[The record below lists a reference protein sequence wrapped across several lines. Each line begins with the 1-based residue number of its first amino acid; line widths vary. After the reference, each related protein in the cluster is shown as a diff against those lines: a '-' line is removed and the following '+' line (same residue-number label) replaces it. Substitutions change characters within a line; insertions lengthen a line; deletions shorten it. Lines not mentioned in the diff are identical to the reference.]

1 MDSSKIQDVHVGVH
15 EVQRFA
21 GVLGDVYVTDFLARA
36 DQIRELLGGRTVW
49 NVNSTAAGGG
59 VAEMLQSLLAYT
71 RGLGIDTRWVVISGT
86 PEFYKITKRLHHAI
100 HGQRGDGSPLGDAE
114 RAVYEEVLRDNAA
127 ELCPRVQPGD
137 IVLLHDPQPAG
148 MAQAL
153 MARGAIVLWRCHI
166 GEDTPSAES
175 KRAWDFLRP
184 YLEEV
189 PSLVFSRQA
198 YVPSWCIPE
207 RVTIVPP
214 SIDAFSPKNLE
225 LDDGFV
231 RSTLVH
237 TGLVAG
243 PIPQRQSF
251 RFIRTDGTPGRVER
265 RAEVVR
271 SGEPPQWET
280 PLIVQVSR
288 WDPLKDMKGVM
299 LGFARMLEQSPEQ
312 DAALLLAGPDVRS
325 VADDP
330 EAPEVFEETV
340 TAWRALPDEIRE
352 RVHLVLL
359 PMDDIEENAAIVNAL
374 QRHAAIVVQKSLK
387 EGFGLTVTEA
397 MWKARPM
404 IASRVGGIQDQV
416 EDGVHGI
423 LLDDPSDLDAL
434 AQAMRR
440 LLDDP
445 AARRRMGDAARQRVR
460 EEFLGTRHLLAYA
473 ALFEQLLAAEK

>member
-1 MDSSKIQDVHVGVH
+1 
-15 EVQRFA
+15 
-21 GVLGDVYVTDFLARA
+21 
-36 DQIRELLGGRTVW
+36 
-49 NVNSTAAGGG
+49 
-59 VAEMLQSLLAYT
+59 
-71 RGLGIDTRWVVISGT
+71 
-86 PEFYKITKRLHHAI
+86 
-100 HGQRGDGSPLGDAE
+100 
-114 RAVYEEVLRDNAA
+114 
-127 ELCPRVQPGD
+127 
-137 IVLLHDPQPAG
+137 
-148 MAQAL
+148 
-153 MARGAIVLWRCHI
+153 
-166 GEDTPSAES
+166 
-175 KRAWDFLRP
+175 
-184 YLEEV
+184 
-189 PSLVFSRQA
+189 LVFSRQA

-214 SIDAFSPKNLE
+214 SIDAFSPKNIE
-225 LDDGFV
+225 LDDSFV

-243 PIPQRQSF
+243 PLPKRQSS

-325 VADDP
+325 VGDDP

-352 RVHLVLL
+352 HVHLVLL
-359 PMDDIEENAAIVNAL
+359 PMDDVEENAAIVNAL

-460 EEFLGTRHLLAYA
+460 EEFLGARHLLAYA
-473 ALFEQLLAAEK
+473 ALFERLLASAR